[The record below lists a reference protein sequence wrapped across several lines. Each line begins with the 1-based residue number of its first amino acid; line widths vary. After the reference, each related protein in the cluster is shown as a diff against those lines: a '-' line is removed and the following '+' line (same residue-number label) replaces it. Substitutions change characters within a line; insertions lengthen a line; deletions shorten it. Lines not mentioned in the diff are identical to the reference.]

1 MGGVI
6 TGMRK
11 LVKTKAD
18 VDFLRLNGIGADS
31 LATQIEPKLLSR
43 FSKGTLYGIKEG
55 LNKYNKSI
63 MIDLKDV
70 MLKLYKVNLAT
81 SVTISLLQGSIE
93 DAQIYFSASN
103 LLKNINKSSFA
114 LLNIN
119 QEYVDALHKY
129 KVKDQIIYDSFINN
143 LEFLKEKSS
152 YLGNVLMEY
161 LPLVGLVGYNT
172 FLESRGT
179 TFVEDVYNALET
191 FLEKCPKFEKLDF
204 PNSGG
209 EKGNLYDERLEV
221 YKAHLEEMFSKY
233 GAQRESN
240 SAAVEEWKRRSVSKT
255 VNTFKTIKALR
266 VDMTSEYKS
275 DVQEYIN
282 KTCKEFEEI
291 NKEFQHYKKENYKS
305 FLVPNTTK
313 RLIYDRL
320 LELNGSGLIIVE
332 LHLTRKSKNRYS
344 LKYVENIEDDE
355 FFLGLS
361 MKRVMVL
368 DSKFK
373 GYIDE
378 VINEYNQSNPDP
390 KRALFYYEFNLG
402 W

>member
-18 VDFLRLNGIGADS
+18 VDFLRLNGIGADAV
-31 LATQIEPKLLSR
+31 ATQIGSKLLSR

-81 SVTISLLQGSIE
+81 SVTISLLHSSIE

-152 YLGNVLMEY
+152 YIGNVLMEY

-172 FLESRGT
+172 FLESKGT
-179 TFVEDVYNALET
+179 TLVEDVYNALET

-209 EKGNLYDERLEV
+209 DGGSLYDERLEV

-233 GAQRESN
+233 GIQRESN

-255 VNTFKTIKALR
+255 VNNFKSVKALR
-266 VDMTSEYKS
+266 VDMTNEYKS
-275 DVQEYIN
+275 YVQEYIN
-282 KTCKEFEEI
+282 KACKGFEEI
-291 NKEFQHYKKENYKS
+291 DKEFQQYTKENYKTYLTS
-305 FLVPNTTK
+305 NTAK
-313 RLIYDRL
+313 RVMYDRL
-320 LELNGSGLIIVE
+320 LELNGSGFIIVE
-332 LHLTRKSKNRYS
+332 LHLTRKSRNGYA

-361 MKRVMVL
+361 MQRVMVL

-378 VINEYNQSNPDP
+378 VINEYNQNNPDL

-402 W
+402 G